1 MKVLIAIDSFKG
13 SLASIEVSECIEK
26 GIKEVYPDAFI
37 TKVPIAD
44 GGEGTVDSFL
54 TNLGGIRVPVTVHDP
69 LMRKRVAYYGILPD
83 NTAVI
88 EMAEASGLTLLTKD
102 ERNPLETTTYGV
114 GEIILDALNRGC
126 RNFVIGLG
134 GSATNDSGIGM
145 LQALGYRFFD
155 VNHNELF
162 GIAES
167 LNKIQCF
174 IDENV
179 PEELYDCH
187 FEVLC
192 DVKNPLYGI
201 NGASFVYAKQKGAD
215 ESMIIKLDE
224 GLQNF
229 AKVVEEIYGKDYAH
243 HEGAGAAGGL
253 GFAFLA
259 FLNARL
265 VNGIELLINK
275 LDLDKI
281 ISYYDIIIT
290 GEGKMDSQSLMGK
303 VPYGITRLG
312 KKHNI
317 PVIGLCGGLM
327 DEAYKMHEVGMTALF
342 SIMNYPMN
350 LEEAMDKDKAKFLLI
365 SNTREIFRL
374 IKMNSEYKS

>member
-26 GIKEVYPDAFI
+26 GIKEVYPDALI

-88 EMAEASGLTLLTKD
+88 EMAEASGLTLLTKE
-102 ERNPLETTTYGV
+102 ERNPLKTTTYGV

-162 GIAES
+162 GIGES
-167 LNKIQCF
+167 LNKIQYF

-179 PEELYDCH
+179 PEELNDCH

-201 NGASFVYAKQKGAD
+201 NGASFVFAKQKGAD